1 MTVLT
6 MIFGM
11 LPLMFSSGA
20 GANGNSS
27 LGTGVVG
34 GMLIGT
40 LALLFVVPVFTSS
53 SSTYRRRFVRQWRKK
68 PICRYCLKSRR
79 VRQNGRKIEE
89 NKIKTD
95 WNNEETYHP
104 IVRRRFAVQQLRRVH
119 QIQTRYRGPR
129 RPLWGRNGSFYG
141 EPRRFSGCHRRQ
153 PGPWPGRH
161 GLARAFHRPH
171 LQALIGQ
178 GLQNNTDYQ
187 SAQLRVEEAEA
198 TLLSAKL
205 AFLPSFALAPQGTVS
220 SFDSRKATQT
230 YSLPVTASWELD
242 VFGRMRNA
250 KKQSK
255 ALYAQSQDYRQAV
268 RTQLIAGIA
277 NTYYTLLMLDQQLA
291 ISRQTEETWRE
302 TVASTRALMNAGM
315 ANESAVSQMEATYYQ
330 VQTSVLDLEEQINQ
344 VENSLAL
351 LLAETPRH
359 YERGVLAE
367 QQFPVGFSI
376 GIPVQMLSCRP
387 DVRSAERTLEAAFYG
402 TNAAR
407 SAFYPSITLGGSAG
421 WTNSAGS
428 MIVNPGKF
436 VASAVGSLTQPLFAR
451 GQVIAQYPIAR
462 ARQEEASLAFQQTL
476 LNAGSEVNDALT
488 AWQTS
493 LSKSELLDKQ
503 VASLQTAARSTS
515 LLMEHGNTTYLEVLT
530 ARQTLLNAQ
539 LAQTANRFSEIQS
552 LINLYKALGGGQE

>member
-1 MTVLT
+1 MKKHIILLSAA
-6 MIFGM
+6 G
-11 LPLMFSSGA
+11 LLFSSCGVYTKYKPATEVPDGLYGEEMAAFTESLA
-20 GANGNSS
+20 GSPATTEDS
-27 LGTGVVG
+27 LDLGLG
-34 GMLIGT
+34 GMDWHE
-40 LALLFVVPVFTSS
+40 LF
-53 SSTYRRRFVRQWRKK
+53 
-68 PICRYCLKSRR
+68 
-79 VRQNGRKIEE
+79 
-89 NKIKTD
+89 TD
-95 WNNEETYHP
+95 
-104 IVRRRFAVQQLRRVH
+104 
-119 QIQTRYRGPR
+119 
-129 RPLWGRNGSFYG
+129 
-141 EPRRFSGCHRRQ
+141 
-153 PGPWPGRH
+153 
-161 GLARAFHRPH
+161 PH

-351 LLAETPRH
+351 LLAE
-359 YERGVLAE
+359 

-436 VASAVGSLTQPLFAR
+436 LASAVGSLTQPLFAR
-451 GQVIAQYPIAR
+451 GQVIAQYRIAR
-462 ARQEEASLAFQQTL
+462 AQQEEASLAFQQTL